1 MFCNCTTHERCMA
14 ASPSQL
20 RLFEKACI
28 KTDNA
33 PITPSINP
41 ITLVSLALP
50 SFPVVETANPRTEMV
65 SAFDVCVLV
74 FKKRKRNM
82 IIV

>member
-1 MFCNCTTHERCMA
+1 MA

-41 ITLVSLALP
+41 ITLVLLVP
-50 SFPVVETANPRTEMV
+50 SFPVVETVNPRTEMV
-65 SAFDVCVLV
+65 SAFDVCYWYS
-74 FKKRKRNM
+74 KKGKET
-82 IIV
+82 

>member
-1 MFCNCTTHERCMA
+1 MFCNCITHERCMA

-65 SAFDVCVLV
+65 SAFDVCHWYS
-74 FKKRKRNM
+74 KKGKE
-82 IIV
+82 I